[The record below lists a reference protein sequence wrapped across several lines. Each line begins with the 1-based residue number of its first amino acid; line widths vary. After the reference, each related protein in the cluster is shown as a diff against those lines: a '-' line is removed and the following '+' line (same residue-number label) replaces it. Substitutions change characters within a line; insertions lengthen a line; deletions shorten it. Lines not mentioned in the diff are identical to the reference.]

1 MKVLFATSEAVPFAK
16 SGGLG
21 DVAGALPL
29 ELTKTRDME
38 VCVFLP
44 YYHSIKYNSAFSIEY
59 VCHFTMPLAWRQTY
73 VGIFRAII
81 KNRGVGK
88 NKRHDL
94 VYYFIDNEYYFG
106 RDGYGYSDDGERYA
120 FFSKAVLE
128 ALYHIDFTPD
138 VIHCNDWQTAFL
150 PLFFKAFFQ
159 KDPRFSHIKTML
171 SIHNIEYQGKAD
183 PSFIPEVL
191 GVDQTWHGAVLFDGL
206 VNALK
211 TGIVLADQITTVSET
226 YAFELR
232 HAYFAHG
239 LAGILG
245 QNAYKLTGILN
256 GIDTT
261 LYNPATDTALF
272 TNYRISDISGKA
284 ENKERLQM
292 QLGLSPA
299 PDTPLVAIVSRLVA
313 HKGMELCEYVAD
325 ALCESGI
332 QLIVLGTG
340 DKRFEDCFRALA
352 ERHRGSVSTNILFDS
367 TLANRVY
374 AGADFLLMPS
384 KSEPC
389 GISQLIAMRY
399 GTIPIVRETGGLVDT
414 VPPLNTET
422 GEGVGF
428 TFKCYNAHDML
439 GAVQR
444 AVAFYQNQAL
454 REKVV
459 KSIMRIDHSWKT
471 GAARYIDIYKSLC
484 E

>member
-1 MKVLFATSEAVPFAK
+1 MKVLFAASEAAPFAK

-29 ELTKTRDME
+29 ALTKTQGME

-44 YYHSIKYNSAFSIEY
+44 YYHSIKYNTSFSIEY
-59 VCHFTMPLAWRQTY
+59 VCHFTMPLSWRQTY
-73 VGIFRAII
+73 VGVFRAII

-88 NKRHDL
+88 NKRNDI

-106 RDGYGYSDDGERYA
+106 RDGYGYADDGERYA
-120 FFSKAVLE
+120 FFSKAILE
-128 ALYHIDFTPD
+128 SLYHIDFMPD
-138 VIHCNDWQTAFL
+138 IIHCNDWQTSFV
-150 PLFFKAFFQ
+150 PLFLKAFYQ
-159 KDPRFSHIKTML
+159 RDWRFSHIKTML

-191 GVDQTWHGAVLFDGL
+191 GVDHTWHGAILFDGL

-211 TGIVLADQITTVSET
+211 TGIVLADTITTVSET

-245 QNAYKLTGILN
+245 QNAYKLTGIIN

-261 LYNPATDTALF
+261 LYNPATDNTLF
-272 TNYRISDISGKA
+272 ANYSASNLSGKA
-284 ENKERLQM
+284 ENKRCLQEK
-292 QLGLSPA
+292 LGLCPSPE
-299 PDTPLVAIVSRLVA
+299 TPLVAIVSRLVA

-325 ALCESGI
+325 ELSEYNI
-332 QLIVLGTG
+332 QLVVLGTG
-340 DKRFEDCFRALA
+340 DKRFEDCFRTLAARHPDKISANITFDGALA
-352 ERHRGSVSTNILFDS
+352 NQ
-367 TLANRVY
+367 VY

-414 VPPLNTET
+414 VPPINTET

-439 GAVQR
+439 GAVGR
-444 AVAFYQNQAL
+444 AAAFYYNRPL
-454 REKVV
+454 LERVI
-459 KSIMRIDHSWKT
+459 KSIMRIDHSWKK
-471 GAARYIDIYKSLC
+471 GAARYIDIYNSLF